1 MKEILGGEL
10 DKAFEELGMDAKK
23 TYESKDLKY
32 EYQEVYQVWELIDED
47 FEKICNMSE
56 KDWKDNWG
64 WWRSA
69 RGSNMCNPISRFNIN
84 HHYIK
89 AWDSDSRL
97 ENIEEN
103 KELKPEDRYYED
115 RKYNYLLEYMCDEI
129 GVSMEKNIC
138 ALAVDLAKI
147 NGITMGELFRKY
159 QG

>member
-10 DKAFEELGMDAKK
+10 DKAFEELNMNAKK
-23 TYESKDLKY
+23 TYESKNLHY
-32 EYQEVYQVWELIDED
+32 EYQEVYQVWELSDED

-69 RGSNMCNPISRFNIN
+69 EGSNMCSPIYRYNIN

-89 AWDSDSRL
+89 AWDGNTRERNSKDCWPR
-97 ENIEEN
+97 E
-103 KELKPEDRYYED
+103 YE
-115 RKYNYLLEYMCDEI
+115 YLTEYICDEI
-129 GVSMEKNIC
+129 GASMEKNIC